1 MSAPY
6 YSNVNPDLL
15 NWMPLSARKVLE
27 IGCGDGALAAAYRL
41 RNPAAHY
48 TAVEIHPPSA
58 LIARGRVDRLIQA
71 DIEVMSDEECGGPFD
86 LTLMG
91 DVLEHLADPSR
102 MLVRLH
108 RLLAPGGAIVVC
120 VPNIAH
126 WSALRELMSGRW
138 PAHDSGLFDR
148 THLRFFTR
156 ESLQEA
162 LQGAGF
168 RVLKMRP
175 RQFLLD
181 ETEATRWIPALA
193 QVANEL
199 GLDRTAFESRARAL
213 QYVVAAVKPAL
224 GTPEAIT
231 VIHQIAMAPYLMDAR
246 TRLPANALNAE
257 PFLSVIQEREKM
269 VLKLLPQDQPKV
281 MVLQRAAISGRASW
295 IEDIGRIVAA
305 GWLVVA
311 ECDDDPALMARID
324 PRPNDSSREDLFDAL
339 LASVHAV
346 QTSTERLAARF
357 GAVNPEVA
365 LFPNAAFTLPPF
377 PAPREGPLRVFFGAL
392 NREGFSRPVA
402 AALAPAIA
410 RFPEAEFVVVHD
422 RAFFKALPSVR
433 KTFHK
438 AMPYE
443 AYLDLMASCDIALM
457 PLEGSEPELAKSD
470 IKFVEASSRGVA
482 TIASPAVYGASI
494 RPGETG
500 LIAET
505 LADWPERLGELLAD
519 PALRRRLAEA
529 AHAAVRESRMFAH
542 QAARQRDWY
551 RGLWE
556 RRADL
561 NAALLARNPDLGP
574 ALAEARARLAAR
586 DGPR

>member
-1 MSAPY
+1 MSATY
-6 YSNVNPDLL
+6 YRNVNPDLL
-15 NWMPLSARKVLE
+15 GWMPLSARRILE
-27 IGCGDGALAAAYRL
+27 IGCGEGALAAAYRQ

-58 LIARGRVDRLIQA
+58 AVARGRVDRLIEA
-71 DIEVMSDEECGGPFD
+71 DIETMSDAEVGGPFD
-86 LTLMG
+86 LALMG
-91 DVLEHLADPSR
+91 DVLEHLADPAR
-102 MLVRLH
+102 MLARLH
-108 RLLAPGGAIVVC
+108 RLLAPGGALVVC

-138 PAHDSGLFDR
+138 PAQDSGLFDR

-168 RVLKMRP
+168 RVLKARP

-181 ETEATRWIPALA
+181 EAEAGRWIPALA
-193 QVANEL
+193 EVAGAL
-199 GLDRTAFESRARAL
+199 GLDRVAFESRARTL
-213 QYVVAAVKPAL
+213 QYVVAAVKPGPGGPAPL
-224 GTPEAIT
+224 T
-231 VIHQIAMAPYLMDAR
+231 VIHQVAMAPYLMDAR
-246 TRLPANALNAE
+246 TRLPAAALDAE
-257 PFLSVIQEREKM
+257 PLLSVMRDEQELR
-269 VLKLLPQDQPKV
+269 LKQLPLDQPKILV
-281 MVLQRAAISGRASW
+281 VQRLAILSRAFW
-295 IEDIGRIVAA
+295 IGSVAQIVAA
-305 GWLVVA
+305 GWLLVA

-324 PRPNDSSREDLFDAL
+324 PRGTDPGLFDAL

-365 LFPNAAFTLPPF
+365 VFPNAAFSLPPLS
-377 PAPREGPLRVFFGAL
+377 APREGPPRVFFGAL

-422 RAFFKALPSVR
+422 RAFFEALPTAR

-443 AYLDLMASCDIALM
+443 AYLDLMGTCDIALM

-494 RPGETG
+494 RHGETG

-505 LADWPERLGELLAD
+505 VADWPERLGELLAD
-519 PALRRRLAEA
+519 PAMRRRLAEA
-529 AHAAVRESRMFAH
+529 AYAAVREERMFAH
-542 QAARQRDWY
+542 QVARQRDWY
-551 RGLWE
+551 RSLWT

-561 NAALLARNPDLGP
+561 NAALIARNPDLEP
-574 ALAEARARLAAR
+574 AIAEARARLAAR
-586 DGPR
+586 